1 MISRLTERRAD
12 TIYGLS
18 EKSAEFRGY
27 WKPVIAVGLFFGLG
41 LISALISY
49 NSFNTPLQKLTLALL
64 SGAKY
69 LPLLWVIYNTAQT
82 KAAQYLND
90 IYELH
95 DVEMAGKF
103 IQEVAFGDG
112 YSEYKD
118 ENGKLIQEGKITIHE
133 GKISEKDE
141 GSPVILIGGPGY
153 IKVNLGSAALL
164 EQIDGS
170 SRVISASKE
179 PWKLN
184 RFERIREIGEFDE
197 VGKREYATIDLQDQI
212 VTNIKVKSRTKDGIP
227 IEAHDIKIFFS
238 ILRDTESKDPYSFNR
253 NAVADLVYKQTLIT
267 PKPDKNYGVSFP
279 WEMTVIPLI
288 KDEMEKLISSKA
300 LSEILS
306 SISQK
311 ELDQLNENENSNTQM
326 RVEITGQMTQTS
338 SSNRLKLRTFETRS
352 QITDRFFEDAFI
364 KKAKLLGINL
374 NWIDVGTWHLP
385 SEMIQDNL
393 KSAWQLARDNITE
406 KNKIESSTKKLELE
420 RLLEL
425 VKTAIIE
432 PFDRTPSS
440 KYIEYSDTPSK
451 RSRESDYYDNLLLM
465 RYLEKAGSEVNKQ
478 SAKGFRLPDTKAT
491 QPKSASARAIEI
503 LKAIRREFIAALE
516 LIQREHIS
524 PLEKQQEIDRIHR
537 AIEHIEYFIFRK
549 IK

>member
-1 MISRLTERRAD
+1 MISRLTARRAD

-18 EKSAEFRGY
+18 EKSAEFRSY
-27 WKPVIAVGLFFGLG
+27 WKPVIGAGLFFGLG

-49 NSFNTPLQKLTLALL
+49 NSFNTPLQKLTLAIL

-69 LPLLWVIYNTAQT
+69 LPLLWVIYSTAKT
-82 KAAQYLND
+82 KAAQYLDD

-95 DVEMAGKF
+95 DIRIAENF
-103 IQEVAFGDG
+103 IENVAFGG
-112 YSEYKD
+112 GD
-118 ENGKLIQEGKITIHE
+118 EKITIHE

-141 GSPVILIGGPGY
+141 SSPIILIGGPGY

-212 VTNIKVKSRTKDGIP
+212 VTSIKVKSRTKDGIP

-238 ILRDTESKDPYSFNR
+238 ILRESNSKDPYSFER
-253 NAVADLVYKQTLIT
+253 KAVEDLVYKQTLIT

-338 SSNRLKLRTFETRS
+338 SGNRLKLRTFETRS
-352 QITDRFFEDAFI
+352 QITDRFFEEAFI
-364 KKAKLLGINL
+364 KKAKLLGIHL

-393 KSAWQLARDNITE
+393 KSAWQLARDNIEE
-406 KNKIESSTKKLELE
+406 KNKIESSAKKLELE
-420 RLLEL
+420 RLLDL
-425 VKTAIIE
+425 VQTTIIE
-432 PFDRTPSS
+432 PYDKTPSS
-440 KYIEYSDTPSK
+440 KYV
-451 RSRESDYYDNLLLM
+451 DYDELLLR
-465 RYLEKAGSEVNKQ
+465 RYLENTQGSEVNKQ
-478 SAKGFRLPDTKAT
+478 SSKSFRLPDTKAT
-491 QPKSASARAIEI
+491 QPKSASARAVEI
-503 LKAIRREFIAALE
+503 LKAIRKEFIAAVE

-524 PLEKQQEIDRIHR
+524 PIEKQQEIDRIHR